1 MIFKFILII
10 IIFICS
16 FFLALNFGSSGQLIN
31 LSSTN
36 LDIILDFR
44 LPRVISTLLIGAL
57 LSTAG
62 CVYQSVF
69 RNPLVSPDLLGASS
83 GSAFGM
89 VLLLLLGQSGFILSV
104 GALVCG
110 LIATIICVF
119 CSFLISR
126 FNILVL
132 ILTGILISSLLAS
145 LLNLMHY
152 LMPNASSLFGVSYF
166 LMGSLNGLDKSSL
179 MLLVAFGAPA
189 FVCLWC
195 MSNRLDLLALPYDVM
210 HSQGVSVRSLIIIA
224 LVLST
229 MCSAVTV
236 STAGIIGW
244 VSLVIPNI
252 LRKIVGV
259 RHFILLPFSAI
270 VGASFLLIAD
280 TLSRSVSTVEI
291 PIGVVTGIIGAPIF
305 ITIMA
310 KKLKNR

>member
-1 MIFKFILII
+1 MFFCNGTRIMIFKFILII

-119 CSFLISR
+119 CSFLFSR

-132 ILTGILISSLLAS
+132 ILTGILIYSLFAS
-145 LLNLMHY
+145 L
-152 LMPNASSLFGVSYF
+152 F
-166 LMGSLNGLDKSSL
+166 
-179 MLLVAFGAPA
+179 
-189 FVCLWC
+189 
-195 MSNRLDLLALPYDVM
+195 
-210 HSQGVSVRSLIIIA
+210 
-224 LVLST
+224 
-229 MCSAVTV
+229 
-236 STAGIIGW
+236 
-244 VSLVIPNI
+244 
-252 LRKIVGV
+252 
-259 RHFILLPFSAI
+259 
-270 VGASFLLIAD
+270 
-280 TLSRSVSTVEI
+280 
-291 PIGVVTGIIGAPIF
+291 
-305 ITIMA
+305 
-310 KKLKNR
+310 